1 MLLNTDKTGPFSLK
15 SFQFEIVLNCSVT
28 PALCSVGSDSCSA
41 IRSCAGF
48 WTPAAPRLSTRAAGR
63 RPKTCT
69 GHEVAGSWA
78 AVGRRA
84 LWGFQVRAAFDGGA
98 TLRRRDLHAF
108 TRRRARGRK
117 KRPELILKGVNG
129 RRAH

>member
-1 MLLNTDKTGPFSLK
+1 MQVF
-15 SFQFEIVLNCSVT
+15 
-28 PALCSVGSDSCSA
+28 
-41 IRSCAGF
+41 
-48 WTPAAPRLSTRAAGR
+48 GR
-63 RPKTCT
+63 RRHRGSPHARRAGVQKAP

-129 RRAH
+129 RRAY